1 MSTLFP
7 FIITWLQLYGYPVL
21 WLCIFVAG
29 MGIPL
34 PISLLLLA
42 TGAFAALG
50 DFNIF
55 LLFITSWS
63 ASVCG
68 DSTGY
73 WLGYKIGSKIIHWLS
88 TSRRIHIFSP
98 KVMQRSA
105 EYFQSKGAWAVF
117 LSRCLLPALGGVINI
132 LAGAERYP
140 YKKFLLA
147 DATGEALG
155 ILPTLLLGFFFGAS
169 WDALGDLITNASIL
183 IILVLIAVYLVVLLI
198 RTIRRMKIE
207 NAKELAKIDAHG
219 VIENETITSTT
230 PLQTRQLSRQHH
242 YKHNGRRKSLKKILF
257 PATLRRVQ
265 TYKPTD
271 GLHTDYSLLKKT
283 TSNPSHRD

>member
-1 MSTLFP
+1 
-7 FIITWLQLYGYPVL
+7 
-21 WLCIFVAG
+21 

-34 PISLLLLA
+34 PISLLLLS

-50 DFNIF
+50 DFNLFFI
-55 LLFITSWS
+55 FITSWS

-68 DSTGY
+68 DSAGY
-73 WLGYKIGSKIIHWLS
+73 WIGYKIGPGIIHWLS
-88 TSRRIHIFSP
+88 TRRHIRIFSP
-98 KVMQRSA
+98 KIMNRSQ
-105 EYFQSKGAWAVF
+105 EYFQSKGAWAIF
-117 LSRCLLPALGGVINI
+117 LSRCLLPALGGVINL

-140 YKKFLLA
+140 YKNFLLA
-147 DATGEALG
+147 DASGEALG

-183 IILVLIAVYLVVLLI
+183 IILVLVAIYLMILLI
-198 RTIRRMKIE
+198 RTLRRMKTE
-207 NAKELAKIDAHG
+207 KAKTLAKIDTN
-219 VIENETITSTT
+219 VTNENKITRSII
-230 PLQTRQLSRQHH
+230 PLQTQWQE
-242 YKHNGRRKSLKKILF
+242 KKLKRNFF

-271 GLHTDYSLLKKT
+271 GLHTDYSLPKKT